1 VVVALAV
8 DPVDVA
14 AVRAAV
20 VVAVARVVA
29 VAVAA
34 VVAAEAVVVRAD
46 QAVQAG
52 VATPSV
58 AIVVE
63 TRRGAMVAPS

>member
-1 VVVALAV
+1 MVAAVAV
-8 DPVDVA
+8 DPVGVE

-29 VAVAA
+29 VA
-34 VVAAEAVVVRAD
+34 AVVVAEGVVARAD
-46 QAVQAG
+46 RG
-52 VATPSV
+52 VKVVGATRSV

-63 TRRGAMVAPS
+63 TKRGAMAAPS